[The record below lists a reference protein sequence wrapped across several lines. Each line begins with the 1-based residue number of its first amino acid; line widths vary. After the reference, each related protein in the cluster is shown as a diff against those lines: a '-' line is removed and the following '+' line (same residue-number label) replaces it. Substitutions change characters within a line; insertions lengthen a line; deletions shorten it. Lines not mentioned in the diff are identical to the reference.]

1 MVNLVLKPQHMP
13 SGVNRTW
20 NHSTPFMW
28 TFALSHIQRG
38 QEHCCWANT
47 LIMIRWLL
55 KVNLIVLRKFFYLA
69 FLVPTFQM
77 LDVSACLRLKFQ
89 AAEIPAS
96 CPLSVLDQVSALVC
110 SDTSEIRDVVVLL
123 QHGQGGGI
131 QVVSQACTAHCW
143 CGRVL
148 ATTTNTT
155 VPLSPARIVHG
166 KGGGV
171 PGTGGGGLKGTRKGW
186 R

>member
-1 MVNLVLKPQHMP
+1 MQLGENLNNDL
-13 SGVNRTW
+13 
-20 NHSTPFMW
+20 
-28 TFALSHIQRG
+28 
-38 QEHCCWANT
+38 
-47 LIMIRWLL
+47 
-55 KVNLIVLRKFFYLA
+55 LA
-69 FLVPTFQM
+69 FKSEFNSLEEILLFGVPCTRFSNVRCFC
-77 LDVSACLRLKFQ
+77 LFVSKKYQ

-96 CPLSVLDQVSALVC
+96 CPLSVLDQVLALVC

-123 QHGQGGGI
+123 QHGQGGGV

-155 VPLSPARIVHG
+155 VPISPTRIAHG